1 MKRLF
6 LVLLVINVLF
16 FLWWQLGTSDDQV
29 MKPQVDGDSTQSLVL
44 LSEADKAKTRQQDEI
59 NQESSKSSET
69 ASDTITSKIKEVVI
83 YSDTSINNGSE
94 VKSDNSNEVLVSDQK
109 VCYKLGPFA
118 EKNKAKKV
126 RSELIHLGIKVNQRI
141 TNKSV
146 HIGFRVYIPPLPS
159 RAEAREMLQ
168 GLKMQNINDSAIIRQ
183 GEYENAISLGVFSI
197 QSGAKRHQKAM
208 TQKGFSVKI
217 ADRYRDSD
225 QYWLNAYDIDKTD
238 RLSPEWA
245 RLFKKSPEIKKQVI
259 NCK

>member
-29 MKPQVDGDSTQSLVL
+29 MRQSQTISDSTQSLVL
-44 LSEADKAKTRQQDEI
+44 LSEADKAKASQQGEI

-83 YSDTSINNGSE
+83 YSDTSLPVNN
-94 VKSDNSNEVLVSDQK
+94 DVLVADQNM
-109 VCYKLGPFA
+109 CYKLGPFA

-126 RSELIHLGIKVNQRI
+126 MNELMYLGIKVNQRTI
-141 TNKSV
+141 SEPV
-146 HIGFRVYIPPLPS
+146 HIGYRVYIPPLPS
-159 RAEAREMLQ
+159 KAEAREMLQ